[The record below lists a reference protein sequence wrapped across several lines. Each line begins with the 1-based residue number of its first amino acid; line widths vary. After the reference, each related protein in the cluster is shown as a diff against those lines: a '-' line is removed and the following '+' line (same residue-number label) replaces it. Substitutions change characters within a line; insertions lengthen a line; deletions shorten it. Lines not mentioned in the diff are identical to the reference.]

1 MMTMS
6 KQEVLDFI
14 QTMPDDI
21 SFTDVLYNLYVMG
34 NIKKGLDDIAAGRIH
49 SHEDIKRMF
58 M

>member
-1 MMTMS
+1 MTMS